1 MLIHFF
7 DACLFCNVMLQV
19 ATECTYLLVLI
30 FLVLLIK
37 YCLLVSNL
45 FCNENFLC
53 CNKKKRFKTKRKIDI
68 IMRS

>member
-53 CNKKKRFKTKRKIDI
+53 CNQKKKKKGLRQKGK
-68 IMRS
+68 